1 MFVAQTGSP
10 SRPQSS
16 RASLL
21 LLGAAL
27 FAGCQ
32 DSSVGPNGEFE
43 EVDYGNL
50 TYRVKQVTIAESFP
64 VQIGVTVAVRNRT
77 ASTQSVIFPD
87 GCVVLM
93 RAYRDD
99 PAPVWDMATGLACT
113 LAVVQRDLEPGEE
126 IEFGAG
132 LVSAGTILGEALPS
146 GEYRMTAY
154 LRPGGD
160 IVELE
165 MGLFDLAQ
173 PLDP

>member
-1 MFVAQTGSP
+1 MLVAGPDSTKRIRSA
-10 SRPQSS
+10 RV
-16 RASLL
+16 RLL

-27 FAGCQ
+27 VSGCGA
-32 DSSVGPNGEFE
+32 STVGPNDDFD

-50 TYRVKQVTIAESFP
+50 TYHIKSVTIAESFP
-64 VQIGVTVAVRNRT
+64 IQIGVTVSVRNQT
-77 ASTQSVIFPD
+77 ASTQSVTFPD

-93 RAYRDD
+93 RAYNDD
-99 PAPVWDMATGLACT
+99 PEPVWDMATGVACT
-113 LAVVQRDLEPGEE
+113 LALVERDLEPGEE

-132 LVSAGTILGEALPS
+132 LVSAGTILGSTLPS

-165 MGLFDLAQ
+165 MGLIDLDQ
-173 PLDP
+173 P

>member
-1 MFVAQTGSP
+1 MQVAQPGQP
-10 SRPQSS
+10 NRQRNS

-21 LLGAAL
+21 VLGAAL
-27 FAGCQ
+27 VSGCGAG
-32 DSSVGPNGEFE
+32 SVGPNNDFGDVEF
-43 EVDYGNL
+43 GNL

-64 VQIGVTVAVRNRT
+64 IQIGVTVSVRNRT
-77 ASTQSVIFPD
+77 ASTQSVTFPD

-113 LAVVQRDLEPGEE
+113 LALVERDLEPGEE

-132 LVSAGTILGEALPS
+132 LVSAGTILGSTLPS

-165 MGLFDLAQ
+165 MGLIDLAQ
-173 PLDP
+173 P

>member
-1 MFVAQTGSP
+1 MWVARRDPTK
-10 SRPQSS
+10 RIRSS

-21 LLGAAL
+21 LLGVAL
-27 FAGCQ
+27 VSACGA
-32 DSSVGPNGEFE
+32 STVGPNDDFD

-50 TYRVKQVTIAESFP
+50 TYQVKSVSIAESFP
-64 VQIGVTVAVRNRT
+64 IQIGVTVSVRNQT
-77 ASTQSVIFPD
+77 ASTQSVTFPD

-99 PAPVWDMATGLACT
+99 PTPVWDMAMGLACT
-113 LAVVQRDLEPGEE
+113 LALVERDLEPGEE
-126 IEFGAG
+126 IEFGTG
-132 LVSAGTILGEALPS
+132 LVSAGTILGGTLPS

-165 MGLFDLAQ
+165 MGLIDLAQ
-173 PLDP
+173 P